1 MKRELRS
8 SPQPVLAAA
17 GVSRRP
23 TGMPI
28 TPAMVFVQ
36 GAKRSRLPVP
46 RSISGDRYRDKG
58 SRATARALETRA
70 VAKAG
75 VDRPTQ
81 AVGLIAKRETVALAL
96 DTGGGIDWF
105 APA

>member
-1 MKRELRS
+1 
-8 SPQPVLAAA
+8 
-17 GVSRRP
+17 
-23 TGMPI
+23 
-28 TPAMVFVQ
+28 
-36 GAKRSRLPVP
+36 
-46 RSISGDRYRDKG
+46 
-58 SRATARALETRA
+58 